1 MFDLHKTFRKNKYRH
16 NTSGLSASFLPWA
29 AGTAGTAGTAPLARN
44 ADPMRVWAVLAIFSV
59 LAVEPAMGPV
69 VAGDVLGLVP
79 VATNPPALIFTN
91 IACLLCEESV
101 CAQEMEFALDQALS
115 PQVAVL

>member
-16 NTSGLSASFLPWA
+16 NTSGLSASFFPW
-29 AGTAGTAGTAPLARN
+29 TAGTAPLARN
-44 ADPMRVWAVLAIFSV
+44 ADPMRVWAVPAIFSV
-59 LAVEPAMGPV
+59 LAVDPAMGPV